1 MSLLFKVN
9 FIIFGVQI
17 NGVGD
22 ILMTMFNGTQPINFI
37 ATTKKWIDHKAE
49 VQMKKTNQPYKFA
62 IEKKKFGKQL
72 CAEITKNQTVYTEIW
87 IRDHLDALLI
97 SHYSMNLLRHFC
109 WTQ

>member
-37 ATTKKWIDHKAE
+37 AT
-49 VQMKKTNQPYKFA
+49 
-62 IEKKKFGKQL
+62 KKK
-72 CAEITKNQTVYTEIW
+72 
-87 IRDHLDALLI
+87 
-97 SHYSMNLLRHFC
+97 
-109 WTQ
+109 